1 MSFSSSLINWY
12 NSNKRDLPWRRTT
25 DPYKI
30 WLSEIILQQTR
41 VNQGL
46 PYYNSFVK
54 SFPTIFDLADASED
68 KVFKLWQ
75 GLGYYSRARNLH
87 FTSKYICVNFDGKFP
102 DNFNEIILLKG
113 IGVYTA
119 SAICSFAFKGRYAV
133 VDGNVIRVLSRVF
146 GVYSFYD
153 TTVGKKDFLELA
165 EINLPEEK
173 SDTYNQAIM
182 EFGALICKPKRPDC
196 LSCIFNDFCH
206 AFNKNVVNRLPRKIK
221 KIKVRNRYIN
231 FLIITDQKAVYMI
244 KKQKGIWSGLYEFP
258 FLEFNKAYPNEEI
271 VSSDGWSDLFK
282 KKSVKISYVSP
293 VMIHRLSHQKLHVK
307 FWHIHSHQL
316 NIPDYRLIKISEV
329 NEIPVSRLIDN
340 YLTHNIIC

>member
-25 DPYKI
+25 DPDKI

-146 GVYSFYD
+146 GVYSFYRN
-153 TTVGKKDFLELA
+153 
-165 EINLPEEK
+165 INHKHYLYNRIP
-173 SDTYNQAIM
+173 SSTYI
-182 EFGALICKPKRPDC
+182 C
-196 LSCIFNDFCH
+196 LS
-206 AFNKNVVNRLPRKIK
+206 
-221 KIKVRNRYIN
+221 
-231 FLIITDQKAVYMI
+231 
-244 KKQKGIWSGLYEFP
+244 
-258 FLEFNKAYPNEEI
+258 
-271 VSSDGWSDLFK
+271 
-282 KKSVKISYVSP
+282 
-293 VMIHRLSHQKLHVK
+293 
-307 FWHIHSHQL
+307 
-316 NIPDYRLIKISEV
+316 
-329 NEIPVSRLIDN
+329 N
-340 YLTHNIIC
+340 YS